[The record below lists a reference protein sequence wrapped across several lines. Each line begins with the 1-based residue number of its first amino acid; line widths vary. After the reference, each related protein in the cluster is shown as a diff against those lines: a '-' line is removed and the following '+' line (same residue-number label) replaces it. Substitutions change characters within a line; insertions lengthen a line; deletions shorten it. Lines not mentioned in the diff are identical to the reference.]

1 MLFIRGSVK
10 INLQRFFRVTTVI
23 LYFVAFQ
30 LIVSGLHELSENGGL
45 PSSTTEMR
53 LIGPIVR
60 NDLFF
65 FVTML
70 ALAGLMMLHGV
81 QAPRARTPSAP
92 TQPQPTSAAPS
103 GASAAKRCG

>member
-1 MLFIRGSVK
+1 
-10 INLQRFFRVTTVI
+10 I
-23 LYFVAFQ
+23 LYFVTFQ
-30 LIVSGLHELSENGGL
+30 LVVSGLHELSENGVL

-70 ALAGLMMLHGV
+70 ALAGLMMLFEYK
-81 QAPRARTPSAP
+81 RRTPVSLPSTATP
-92 TQPQPTSAAPS
+92 ADKRRAEWTQRREKMWMTAVIVTSFVF
-103 GASAAKRCG
+103 